1 MPHLGVAFAG
11 GGAAAAERHAMQHG
25 DVVLDHGGRADHHA
39 GRVIEKEA
47 AADSRGGVNV
57 RLKNLRGQRLQAQR
71 EVAAPAA
78 P

>member
-47 AADSRGGVNV
+47 AAI
-57 RLKNLRGQRLQAQR
+57 L
-71 EVAAPAA
+71 AAG
-78 P
+78 